1 MNGASVTRTSSHSEL
16 CALWPALDM
25 VSTFKRSVSAVN
37 VKVANCADR
46 LYLSQIE
53 RSRAAVCPYK
63 QRYACTWD

>member
-1 MNGASVTRTSSHSEL
+1 
-16 CALWPALDM
+16 M